1 MTEHLQPTQLS
12 GQEQPVASASGE
24 LEIAVCKWCGPYL
37 RERWLG
43 KEALKAEEDTTA
55 NQTGRCIENDLE
67 SEECPHRRRQEE
79 VILILQKRGGSM
91 RLLEL
96 LDYLIGPEV
105 GFSED
110 EAVQA
115 LNDDPPKELDINR
128 ATGLVQLRESVAA

>member
-12 GQEQPVASASGE
+12 GQEQPVASASRE

-43 KEALKAEEDTTA
+43 KEALKAEEDKTA

-67 SEECPHRRRQEE
+67 SEECPHRRRQNK
-79 VILILQKRGGSM
+79 VISILRERGGSM

-96 LDYLIGPEV
+96 LDYLTGPEV
-105 GFSED
+105 GFSKG

-115 LNDDPPKELDINR
+115 LNDDPPEELDINR
-128 ATGLVQLRESVAA
+128 ATGLMQLREFVAA